1 MGERGFWENRI
12 WAQGTRPV
20 DHFSDSDGVDG
31 PDELAIAIGESIG
44 GICSASWFFGA
55 FDDEGAAVK
64 EEEDNGSGRESGDC
78 GQAREGGAGAFR
90 HLSSK
95 LISRKIMTMQVWI
108 AVLVGLAATVDDL
121 ARRQIANWIP
131 AAALAGGFGWQI
143 GMDGWVGAGHAL
155 LGALAGFAVFLAFY
169 LLGGMGGGDV
179 KLMAGFG
186 ALLGTGR
193 LVEAALWTAGVGG
206 IFALGKVTF
215 QWIRKIAGFEK
226 RTVTAAEKEKGNT
239 IPYAPAITLGVWL
252 SLVPK
257 G

>member
-1 MGERGFWENRI
+1 
-12 WAQGTRPV
+12 
-20 DHFSDSDGVDG
+20 
-31 PDELAIAIGESIG
+31 
-44 GICSASWFFGA
+44 
-55 FDDEGAAVK
+55 
-64 EEEDNGSGRESGDC
+64 
-78 GQAREGGAGAFR
+78 
-90 HLSSK
+90 
-95 LISRKIMTMQVWI
+95 MTMQVWI

-143 GMDGWVGAGHAL
+143 GQDGWRGALHALAGAG
-155 LGALAGFAVFLAFY
+155 AGFAVFLAFY

-193 LVEAALWTAGVGG
+193 LLEAALWTAGAGG
-206 IFALGKVTF
+206 LLALGAVIYQSARRRF
-215 QWIRKIAGFEK
+215 GPAMIE
-226 RTVTAAEKEKGNT
+226 TAEEKERGDS
-239 IPYAPAITLGVWL
+239 IPYAPAITIGVWL

>member
-1 MGERGFWENRI
+1 M
-12 WAQGTRPV
+12 
-20 DHFSDSDGVDG
+20 
-31 PDELAIAIGESIG
+31 
-44 GICSASWFFGA
+44 
-55 FDDEGAAVK
+55 
-64 EEEDNGSGRESGDC
+64 
-78 GQAREGGAGAFR
+78 
-90 HLSSK
+90 
-95 LISRKIMTMQVWI
+95 MTTQVWI

-143 GMDGWVGAGHAL
+143 GQDGWAGALHAL
-155 LGALAGFAVFLAFY
+155 AGAAAGFAVFLVFY

-193 LVEAALWTAGVGG
+193 LIEAALWTAGVGG
-206 IFALGKVTF
+206 LLALGAVVF
-215 QWIRKIAGFEK
+215 QSLRRRFGSGK
-226 RTVTAAEKEKGNT
+226 RIETAAEKGRRDS